1 MRIKK
6 LKLLAYLFVTLLF
19 TFGIMNFLLFY
30 EIRNLVD
37 ESLYREAYAHYL
49 AYIYNRNYKGDE
61 HFSIQDNKG
70 SAYRIFAFKDPSDP
84 LKDVN
89 VSVSK
94 TYAQKLMN
102 DPIKRIFIA
111 EFLTIFSVIL
121 VYQLVIDNFLRK
133 IHEQEEW
140 IKSLIVSIAHKLGN
154 FLSVQKVNLSLLKSG
169 RADENTIRRIEKSL
183 SKLEKDMNL
192 FLNILKE
199 EKHMKKEWIRAD
211 RLLIGLLKDFEEDIT
226 DKRLIAKLSEV
237 YVYADSMDLMDIFY
251 NLISNS
257 IKHSKSFVHI
267 RVCKSNGEALF
278 VFRNDMS
285 SVSGVGMGI
294 GNMLLSKVVDRQG
307 GKLSVRIKNC
317 YTAFLSLKGR

>member
-1 MRIKK
+1 
-6 LKLLAYLFVTLLF
+6 
-19 TFGIMNFLLFY
+19 MNFLLFY
-30 EIRNLVD
+30 EIRSLVD

-49 AYIYNRNYKGDE
+49 IYTSNRNYKGDE
-61 HFSIQDNKG
+61 HFYIQDDKG
-70 SAYRIFAFKDPSDP
+70 NAYRIFVFKDPSEP
-84 LKDVN
+84 LKDIN

-94 TYAQKLMN
+94 PYVEKLIN
-102 DPIKRIFIA
+102 DPIKRIFFA

-140 IKSLIVSIAHKLGN
+140 TKSLIVSIAHKFGN

-169 RADENTIRRIEKSL
+169 KTDGSTIRRIERSL
-183 SKLEKDMNL
+183 SRVEKDMNL

-211 RLLIGLLKDFEEDIT
+211 RILIDLLKDFEEDMM

-237 YVYADSMDLMDIFY
+237 YVYADSVDLMDIFF

-257 IKHSKSFVHI
+257 IKHSKSFVQI
-267 RVCKSNGEALF
+267 RMCKTNEEALF

-285 SVSGVGMGI
+285 SASGGGMGVG
-294 GNMLLSKVVDRQG
+294 NVLLSKVVERQG
-307 GKLSVRIKNC
+307 GKLSVRIKKY